1 MRIDVDHYLVL
12 GVPWTADAATVRAAY
27 VALAKR
33 YHPDVAT
40 GNPELAAINFRQI
53 ADAYRTL
60 SEPESRARYDA
71 KVRAALDAARAAR
84 SRVPRRAGPMPAS
97 LPHAH
102 AAARRRSLTVVAVVV
117 LAFLGLGGYL
127 ATRARWDATSDA
139 MLARS
144 ALPSESQVPS
154 KLKPRPLPPVDQPS
168 QFGRAS
174 FPGLVPIGGVAAGR
188 SSVPQPAPAE
198 VADGQSACVADD
210 GVRFALINRGG
221 EPTVIYN
228 GVQPVRASVQFA
240 DRNLVVLT
248 GIVPGDTVTIVV
260 RRGQQHGT
268 QVYYANPA
276 GAIVQR
282 LGARCEGQAY

>member
-40 GNPELAAINFRQI
+40 GNPELAALNFRQI
-53 ADAYRTL
+53 ADAYQTL
-60 SEPESRARYDA
+60 SDPDSRTRYDA

-84 SRVPRRAGPMPAS
+84 SRAPRHAAPMPPY

-117 LAFLGLGGYL
+117 LAFLGVGSYL
-127 ATRARWDATSDA
+127 ATRAARDAGSAA
-139 MLARS
+139 MLAASSLHREE
-144 ALPSESQVPS
+144 SES
-154 KLKPRPLPPVDQPS
+154 PRPKPLPPVDQPS
-168 QFGRAS
+168 QFGPAS
-174 FPGLVPIGGVAAGR
+174 LTMSAPIGGMVGARSAALR
-188 SSVPQPAPAE
+188 PTPAE
-198 VADGQSACVADD
+198 VADGQSVCVADD
-210 GVRFALINRGG
+210 GIRFALINRGG

-260 RRGQQHGT
+260 QRGQQHGT
-268 QVYYANPA
+268 HVYYANPA

-282 LGARCEGQAY
+282 LAARCEGQAY

>member
-40 GNPELAAINFRQI
+40 GNPELAAFNFRQI
-53 ADAYRTL
+53 ADAYQTL
-60 SEPESRARYDA
+60 SDPDSRTRYDA

-84 SRVPRRAGPMPAS
+84 SRAPRHAAPMPAY

-117 LAFLGLGGYL
+117 LAFLGVGSYL
-127 ATRARWDATSDA
+127 ATRAARDAGSAA
-139 MLARS
+139 MLAASSLDREE
-144 ALPSESQVPS
+144 SES
-154 KLKPRPLPPVDQPS
+154 PRPQPLPPVDQPS
-168 QFGRAS
+168 QFGPAFLTMS
-174 FPGLVPIGGVAAGR
+174 APIGGMVGGR
-188 SSVPQPAPAE
+188 SAALRPTPAE
-198 VADGQSACVADD
+198 VADGQSVCVADD

-260 RRGQQHGT
+260 QRGQQHGT

-282 LGARCEGQAY
+282 LAARCEGQAY